1 MRSHRE
7 KFWTED
13 IIAAAILA
21 ASGGTTLLLAK
32 LRTIALEQHLPLL
45 HTLVQWWPLL
55 LIAGGVILLFTSQV
69 EARDRGPQK
78 SRLWIS
84 GVGRPP
90 PIRHV
95 EFG

>member
-21 ASGGTTLLLAK
+21 ASGGTTLLLTK

-45 HTLVQWWPLL
+45 HTLVQWWPLI

-69 EARDRGPQK
+69 EARDQHVAPLS
-78 SRLWIS
+78 SRSNTERIHGS
-84 GVGRPP
+84 GN
-90 PIRHV
+90 
-95 EFG
+95 

>member
-1 MRSHRE
+1 MATPRE

-21 ASGGTTLLLAK
+21 ASGGTTLLLTK

-55 LIAGGVILLFTSQV
+55 LIVGGVILLFTNQV
-69 EARDRGPQK
+69 EARHRHAARVSSRGYTEK
-78 SRLWIS
+78 IHGS
-84 GVGRPP
+84 GN
-90 PIRHV
+90 
-95 EFG
+95 

>member
-21 ASGGTTLLLAK
+21 ASGGTTLLLTK

-45 HTLVQWWPLL
+45 HTLVQWWPLI
-55 LIAGGVILLFTSQV
+55 LIVGGVILLFANHV
-69 EARDRGPQK
+69 EARTQHAAPVS
-78 SRLWIS
+78 SRRYTERIHGS
-84 GVGRPP
+84 GN
-90 PIRHV
+90 
-95 EFG
+95 